1 MPNTTIIQ
9 YFIKIMKKTFLMPMA
24 GVMMSAIVACS
35 FTACSDD
42 DTDDSLEIAEK
53 FNMTGLVAAAQNDG
67 TIVISGTV
75 ETNKKLK
82 TFTLT
87 SEDGSKTYDLL
98 EGSEAEK
105 DRTEDGK
112 VWTCTLSSPKIPVGI
127 YTMQVRTRMGTT
139 KETKI
144 GKEYSFLAGTGANKS
159 YGSYMSLKRQTSY
172 FMQDGDGVI
181 GLLDEDGNVKEEC
194 KDVEI
199 ALNADLTL
207 KSAKEVKNKVI
218 AENAAN
224 ANIYAESHCVITETG
239 CIATYEI
246 IPDADDETLCTI
258 KGVVLTSNDEDLIK
272 VDVNGEVW

>member
-1 MPNTTIIQ
+1 
-9 YFIKIMKKTFLMPMA
+9 MKKTNFLMPVA
-24 GVMMSAIVACS
+24 SVMLSACVAFS
-35 FTACSDD
+35 FTSCSDD
-42 DTDDSLEIAEK
+42 ETDDSVEIAEK

-87 SEDGSKTYDLL
+87 SEDGTQTYDLL

-105 DRTEDGK
+105 DRNEDGK

-127 YTMQVRTRMGTT
+127 YTMKVRTRMGTT

-144 GKEYSFLAGTGANKS
+144 GKEYSFLAGTGENKS

-172 FMQDGDGVI
+172 FMKDGNGLI
-181 GLLDEDGNVKEEC
+181 GLIDENGNVKDEC

-199 ALNADLTL
+199 ALNSDLSL
-207 KSAKEVKNKVI
+207 KSAKDVKNKVI

-239 CIATYEI
+239 CIATYDI
-246 IPDADDETLCTI
+246 VPDADDATLCTV
-258 KGVVLTSNDEDLIK
+258 KGVVLTSNEGDLIK
-272 VDVNGEVW
+272 VDVSGEVWDK